1 MQGHTYRERIV
12 QRRGESSSSLRSAPK
27 QATITLRWPK
37 LLLQAPNLLT
47 KSNNMADIKATPN
60 PTLNRLDEQ
69 IAWYDTKSSL
79 NQRWFKT
86 LKIAQIMAGALIPFT
101 SSVGAP
107 ASVAGALGV
116 LIVVFEGLQSLSQ
129 YQHNWISYRATCE
142 QLTQEKF
149 LWLAKAGAYAS
160 APSPDA
166 LLAERIEA
174 LISSEAA
181 TWTATIQQKD
191 QRADSTS

>member
-1 MQGHTYRERIV
+1 
-12 QRRGESSSSLRSAPK
+12 
-27 QATITLRWPK
+27 
-37 LLLQAPNLLT
+37 
-47 KSNNMADIKATPN
+47 MADTTDTSN
-60 PTLNRLDEQ
+60 PTLKRLDEQ
-69 IAWYDTKSSL
+69 IAWYDKKSSL

-86 LKIAQIMAGALIPFT
+86 LKIAQIAAGALIPFT

-116 LIVVFEGLQSLSQ
+116 LIVIFEGLQSLSQ
-129 YQHNWISYRATCE
+129 YQHNWVAYRATCE

-149 LWLAKAGAYAS
+149 LWLAKAGTYSS
-160 APSPDA
+160 AASPDA

-181 TWTATIQQKD
+181 TWTTTIQQKE
-191 QRADSTS
+191 QKGGGTT

>member
-1 MQGHTYRERIV
+1 
-12 QRRGESSSSLRSAPK
+12 
-27 QATITLRWPK
+27 
-37 LLLQAPNLLT
+37 
-47 KSNNMADIKATPN
+47 MADTTDTSN
-60 PTLNRLDEQ
+60 PTLKRLDEQ

-107 ASVAGALGV
+107 PSVAGALGV

-149 LWLAKAGAYAS
+149 LWLARAGTYAS
-160 APSPDA
+160 AASPDA
-166 LLAERIEA
+166 HLAERIES
-174 LISSEAA
+174 LISSEAGTWA
-181 TWTATIQQKD
+181 TTIQQKE
-191 QRADSTS
+191 QRPDSTS